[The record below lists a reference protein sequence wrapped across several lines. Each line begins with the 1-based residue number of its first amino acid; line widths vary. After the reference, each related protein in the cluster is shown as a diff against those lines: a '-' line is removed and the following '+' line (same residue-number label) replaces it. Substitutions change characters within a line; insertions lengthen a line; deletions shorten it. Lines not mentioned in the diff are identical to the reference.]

1 MSTPTGVNN
10 LLLFL
15 IVFYYLAIFG
25 RQESK
30 SGCSSYMSFSVKS
43 FFHRHMF
50 LIVIQQVV
58 SVRKCRNECQSAG
71 TGASTVDCL
80 AAKSSA
86 SRAECGIPIFHPYC
100 LKVCADDTLAAANR
114 LLQASPSHR
123 WWVSCWTLAWCSV
136 GSLFWIG
143 TTVWFDMPWL

>member
-1 MSTPTGVNN
+1 MGCARIVLRRQTPNN
-10 LLLFL
+10 LKRVNVHAYRREQSTSVLDYVSFNSP
-15 IVFYYLAIFG
+15 IVR

-86 SRAECGIPIFHPYC
+86 SRAECGIPIFHSYC
-100 LKVCADDTLAAANR
+100 LKVCADDTSAVANH

-123 WWVSCWTLAWCSV
+123 
-136 GSLFWIG
+136 
-143 TTVWFDMPWL
+143 